1 MNEDSEEVEVVL
13 YLNNPLSSN
22 LTVEVITS
30 NDTALG
36 EHYSIHMNYC
46 NSVCNV

>member
-1 MNEDSEEVEVVL
+1 MSENIGEAEVVL
-13 YLNNPLSSN
+13 YLSNPLSSD

-36 EHYSIHMNYC
+36 EHYSIHKNYC